1 MSDLFSVQVMIYGH
15 VQGVFFRDFTL
26 QQASKLGV
34 VGYVRNLHGGKT
46 LEVQAEGE
54 RTKLEELIDN
64 LKIGPPGARVEK
76 TDVTWSDYSGNYSCF
91 SIGF

>member
-1 MSDLFSVQVMIYGH
+1 MSGLFSVQVMIYGR
-15 VQGVFFRDFTL
+15 VQGIFFRDFAL
-26 QQASKLGV
+26 QRARKLGV

>member
-1 MSDLFSVQVMIYGH
+1 MSDLFSVQVMIYGR

-26 QQASKLGV
+26 RQASKLGV
-34 VGYVRNLHGGKT
+34 AGYVRNLYGGKA

-54 RTKLEELIDN
+54 RTKLEELIEY

-76 TDVTWSDYSGNYSCF
+76 TDATWSDYSGNYSCF
-91 SIGF
+91 SIRY

>member
-76 TDVTWSDYSGNYSCF
+76 TDVTWSDYSGYYSCF
-91 SIGF
+91 SIRY

>member
-1 MSDLFSVQVMIYGH
+1 MSDLFSVQVMVYGH

-26 QQASKLGV
+26 QRAGKLGV

-54 RTKLEELIDN
+54 RTKLEELIEY
-64 LKIGPPGARVEK
+64 LKTGPPGARVEK
-76 TDVTWSDYSGNYSCF
+76 TDITWSDYSGNYSCF
-91 SIGF
+91 SIRY

>member
-1 MSDLFSVQVMIYGH
+1 MSDLFSVQVLVYGR

-26 QQASKLGV
+26 QRASKLGV
-34 VGYVRNLHGGKT
+34 AGYVRNLHSGKA
-46 LEVQAEGE
+46 LEVQAEGK

-64 LKIGPPGARVEK
+64 LKTGPPGARIEK

-91 SIGF
+91 CIRY